1 MDYKTI
7 SEMFLSVTNE
17 FSSKPL
23 YYYKKNREWIGI
35 KGSDVKATVRNLAAG
50 LRSIGISES
59 DKVSILSTNSP
70 RWSMSDYGIICNG
83 SVAVT
88 VYPTLL
94 AAQVEY
100 ILSNSDSKAVFV
112 ENEDQLNKVMS
123 IKQNVEAM
131 THIIVMDD
139 SYDGDSKEV
148 INFTDFLN
156 LGQNYENENGFSLS
170 AISDNMK
177 TDDLLTIIYTSGT
190 TGNPKGV
197 MLTHGNLMSNMMA
210 TIKMADLKT
219 TDGHSFLS
227 FLPLSHVLE
236 RMAGHFTSFSIGAT
250 VYFAESI
257 ETVADNLVET
267 SPTIV
272 CSVPRL
278 FEKMYNKINDGLK
291 TAPSIRR
298 KIFAFAYNVGKS
310 TADVKDKSQLTGL
323 SKIKFNLAK
332 KLVYSKVKQKLGGN
346 IQFFVSGGAPLSKE
360 VAEFFSYLNI
370 TILEGYGLTETSPVL
385 TSNVED
391 DYKFGTVGKPL
402 FNVEIKIADDGEIL
416 AKGPNIM
423 KGYYKNDEATKESI
437 DSDGWLHTGDIGE
450 FDDEGFLKIT
460 DRKKSLI
467 VTSGGKNIAPAPI
480 ENALISSVYIEQVVA
495 IGDKRN
501 FISALVA
508 PNFEALEGYL
518 KDKGVEGLSASEMVE
533 HDLTKALF
541 QEEVDSRMDPFPKYE
556 KIKKVTVIDRLFELE
571 RGEITP
577 SLKIRRKAVT
587 ENFKDQIDAMYD
599 SGN

>member
-83 SVAVT
+83 SVTVT

-450 FDDEGFLKIT
+450 FDDEGFLRIT

-587 ENFKDQIDAMYD
+587 ENLKDQIDAMYD